1 MQSQDAF
8 LRRQAARFETIGL
21 RVASRNRGANSRSV
35 VGGRNTSLTRS
46 GLPFTSSMR
55 CVHGFGFCGIE
66 ASAAPTCPFY
76 QRSTVPVFSGI
87 AGVSFQLTPST
98 SLAIES
104 GLRYQSNLREDPTD
118 LGFGPFVKD
127 AYAGSRWSI
136 PITTTLRVR
145 F

>member
-1 MQSQDAF
+1 
-8 LRRQAARFETIGL
+8 
-21 RVASRNRGANSRSV
+21 
-35 VGGRNTSLTRS
+35 
-46 GLPFTSSMR
+46 
-55 CVHGFGFCGIE
+55 VHGFGFCGIE

-87 AGVSFQLTPST
+87 AGVSFQLAPST

-104 GLRYQSNLREDPTD
+104 GVRYQSNLREDPTD